1 MNGEA
6 GRLRFT
12 YFEHCHRDND
22 DHPHQDQHQDHHRV
36 FPFFTLETVAML
48 AFVTAGE
55 TVCRSVLRSGQGFLQ
70 TKDFMLMLTSILRMV
85 VMMTTHRWR
94 SIVHGVVV
102 EIPDKG
108 TWWQNGRTF
117 DQQFARCPELRCG
130 PPGYQQRQE
139 EELDGDVVEDD
150 VHSNDGDDE
159 EKGWEGQ
166 PAHSLLLRHVDRHV
180 FDRCRFGTLQTE
192 T

>member
-1 MNGEA
+1 
-6 GRLRFT
+6 
-12 YFEHCHRDND
+12 
-22 DHPHQDQHQDHHRV
+22 
-36 FPFFTLETVAML
+36 
-48 AFVTAGE
+48 
-55 TVCRSVLRSGQGFLQ
+55 
-70 TKDFMLMLTSILRMV
+70 MV
-85 VMMTTHRWR
+85 VQT
-94 SIVHGVVV
+94 
-102 EIPDKG
+102 PDKG

-139 EELDGDVVEDD
+139 EELDGDDEDD
-150 VHSNDGDDE
+150 VHNNDDE
-159 EKGWEGQ
+159 EEEKKGWEGQ

>member
-1 MNGEA
+1 M
-6 GRLRFT
+6 
-12 YFEHCHRDND
+12 
-22 DHPHQDQHQDHHRV
+22 
-36 FPFFTLETVAML
+36 VA
-48 AFVTAGE
+48 
-55 TVCRSVLRSGQGFLQ
+55 Q
-70 TKDFMLMLTSILRMV
+70 T
-85 VMMTTHRWR
+85 
-94 SIVHGVVV
+94 
-102 EIPDKG
+102 PDKG

-139 EELDGDVVEDD
+139 EELDGDDEDD
-150 VHSNDGDDE
+150 VHNNDEEEEEKLEE